1 MQKSLHLDSQREPI
15 CFKKLS
21 RPDKDDLVVPKIAP
35 IIGLSFP
42 LSSLFRMV
50 EIPGRRVR

>member
-1 MQKSLHLDSQREPI
+1 MQNRFILTVSED
-15 CFKKLS
+15 KLT
-21 RPDKDDLVVPKIAP
+21 RPDDDLVVPKIAP